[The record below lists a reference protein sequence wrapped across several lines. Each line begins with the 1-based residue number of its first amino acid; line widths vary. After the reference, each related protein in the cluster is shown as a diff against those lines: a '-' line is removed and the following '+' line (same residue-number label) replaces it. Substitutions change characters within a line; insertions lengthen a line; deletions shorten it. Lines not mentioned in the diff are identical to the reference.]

1 MSYINKLNSEEVDVL
16 MNHSEGL
23 KNEKIDSKILED
35 YNNENALSN
44 FIEDKA
50 FRVSLKST
58 DDIEQI
64 PLFPV

>member
-1 MSYINKLNSEEVDVL
+1 MSYINKLNSEEVDIL

>member
-1 MSYINKLNSEEVDVL
+1 MSYINKLNSEEVDIL

-44 FIEDKA
+44 FREDKA
-50 FRVSLKST
+50 FRSNLKSS
-58 DDIEQI
+58 DAIEQI
-64 PLFPV
+64 PLFPF

>member
-1 MSYINKLNSEEVDVL
+1 MSYINKLNSEEVDIL

-58 DDIEQI
+58 DDIEHI

>member
-1 MSYINKLNSEEVDVL
+1 MSYINRLNSEEVDIL

-23 KNEKIDSKILED
+23 KSEKTDFKILED

-44 FIEDKA
+44 FNEDKA
-50 FRVSLKST
+50 FRSNFNSP
-58 DDIEQI
+58 DANEQI

>member
-1 MSYINKLNSEEVDVL
+1 MSYINKLNSEEIDFL

-23 KNEKIDSKILED
+23 KSEKIDSKILEE

-44 FIEDKA
+44 FKEDKA
-50 FRVSLKST
+50 FRLNFKSSDT
-58 DDIEQI
+58 IEQI

>member
-1 MSYINKLNSEEVDVL
+1 MSYINKLNSEEVDIL

-23 KNEKIDSKILED
+23 KSERTDFKILED

-44 FIEDKA
+44 FNEDKA
-50 FRVSLKST
+50 FRSNFNSPNT
-58 DDIEQI
+58 IEQI